1 MLLIPM
7 SFQTHVGSDGPGFVD
22 VLSSL
27 RQTGNRRCDM
37 CNGRFGL
44 VRHRFGWKQFC
55 CKACLDNYLSR
66 TTHEA
71 VSLQELARVFGSQ
84 GMTHARSVE
93 YSVGPATCNRA
104 TGSALT
110 AMTSTAE
117 EKAFLRV
124 AVAAIPR
131 VTEIIQGFSRN
142 DQAGA
147 LETAERSFL
156 AAALDY
162 GCTEIAAQSRVSALM
177 RRLRSRLERQQAG
190 EKKLQALLHRL
201 TEPD

>member
-1 MLLIPM
+1 
-7 SFQTHVGSDGPGFVD
+7 
-22 VLSSL
+22 
-27 RQTGNRRCDM
+27 
-37 CNGRFGL
+37 
-44 VRHRFGWKQFC
+44 
-55 CKACLDNYLSR
+55 
-66 TTHEA
+66 
-71 VSLQELARVFGSQ
+71 
-84 GMTHARSVE
+84 MTHARSVE

-131 VTEIIQGFSRN
+131 VTEIIQGFPPN

-162 GCTEIAAQSRVSALM
+162 GCTEIAAQSRNATTAQSAGKTAN
-177 RRLRSRLERQQAG
+177 E
-190 EKKLQALLHRL
+190 
-201 TEPD
+201 

>member
-1 MLLIPM
+1 ME
-7 SFQTHVGSDGPGFVD
+7 GSVAELMRAQPHARFRGR
-22 VLSSL
+22 SST
-27 RQTGNRRCDM
+27 RDAR
-37 CNGRFGL
+37 
-44 VRHRFGWKQFC
+44 
-55 CKACLDNYLSR
+55 SR
-66 TTHEA
+66 
-71 VSLQELARVFGSQ
+71 SLQELARVFGSQ

-93 YSVGPATCNRA
+93 YSVGPAACNRA

-131 VTEIIQGFSRN
+131 VTEIIQGFPRN

-190 EKKLQALLHRL
+190 EKKLQALLQRL
-201 TEPD
+201 TQSD

>member
-1 MLLIPM
+1 
-7 SFQTHVGSDGPGFVD
+7 
-22 VLSSL
+22 
-27 RQTGNRRCDM
+27 
-37 CNGRFGL
+37 
-44 VRHRFGWKQFC
+44 
-55 CKACLDNYLSR
+55 
-66 TTHEA
+66 
-71 VSLQELARVFGSQ
+71 
-84 GMTHARSVE
+84 MTHARSVE

-131 VTEIIQGFSRN
+131 VTEIIQGFPRN

-162 GCTEIAAQSRVSALM
+162 GCTEMAAQSLCLNATTAQSAGKTA
-177 RRLRSRLERQQAG
+177 SR
-190 EKKLQALLHRL
+190 
-201 TEPD
+201 

>member
-1 MLLIPM
+1 
-7 SFQTHVGSDGPGFVD
+7 
-22 VLSSL
+22 
-27 RQTGNRRCDM
+27 
-37 CNGRFGL
+37 
-44 VRHRFGWKQFC
+44 
-55 CKACLDNYLSR
+55 
-66 TTHEA
+66 
-71 VSLQELARVFGSQ
+71 
-84 GMTHARSVE
+84 MTHARSVE

-131 VTEIIQGFSRN
+131 VTELIQRFPPD

-147 LETAERSFL
+147 LETAERSFR

-162 GCTEIAAQSRVSALM
+162 GCTEIAAQSRASALM
-177 RRLRSRLERQQAG
+177 RRLRSRLERHSASPISAIATMLG
-190 EKKLQALLHRL
+190 GGAAAI
-201 TEPD
+201 

>member
-1 MLLIPM
+1 MM
-7 SFQTHVGSDGPGFVD
+7 RAQGSGYRLEP
-22 VLSSL
+22 
-27 RQTGNRRCDM
+27 
-37 CNGRFGL
+37 
-44 VRHRFGWKQFC
+44 
-55 CKACLDNYLSR
+55 
-66 TTHEA
+66 
-71 VSLQELARVFGSQ
+71 
-84 GMTHARSVE
+84 
-93 YSVGPATCNRA
+93 PTCNHA

-110 AMTSTAE
+110 AMTSTGE

-131 VTEIIQGFSRN
+131 VTEIIQGFPPE

-190 EKKLQALLHRL
+190 EKKLQALLHKL
-201 TEPD
+201 TQSG